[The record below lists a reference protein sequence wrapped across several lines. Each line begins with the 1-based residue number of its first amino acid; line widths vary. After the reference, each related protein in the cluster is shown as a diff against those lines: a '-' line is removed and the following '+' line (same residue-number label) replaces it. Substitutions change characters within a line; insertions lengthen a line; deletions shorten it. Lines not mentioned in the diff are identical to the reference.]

1 VPSIRAVVKRILP
14 EPVLERYRRRR
25 ALRTYLKEL
34 SYELWDR
41 QIRVEL
47 DDLEERIAAR
57 RHGMYGRLV
66 RDVLERTD
74 LVLQEL
80 DRKIEGTSAR
90 HGNQLRALA
99 GDVASLKAEVADLQS
114 RLALDSDVRPA
125 GKH

>member
-1 VPSIRAVVKRILP
+1 VAKRVLP
-14 EPVLERYRRRR
+14 ESMLERYRRRR

-57 RHGMYGRLV
+57 RHGFYGRLV

-80 DRKIEGTSAR
+80 DRKIEGLSTR
-90 HGNQLRALA
+90 HGSQLRTLA
-99 GDVASLKAEVADLQS
+99 DDVASLKAEVEALQS
-114 RLALDSDVRPA
+114 RLELDSASNPAA
-125 GKH
+125 GKR